1 MLINKVFEL
10 IYNKNKRKNG
20 ILKCLF
26 TIFLFLTNKNY
37 SKILKKLTII
47 TFFSLFTSI
56 FLKNGLITF
65 FWLKWFK

>member
-10 IYNKNKRKNG
+10 IYDKNKRKNR

-26 TIFLFLTNKNY
+26 IIFLFLTNKNY

-47 TFFSLFTSI
+47 TFFSLFASI
-56 FLKNGLITF
+56 F
-65 FWLKWFK
+65 